1 MKCRVPAIA
10 ASALA
15 AAMTLAFSPG
25 ANAAVKARI
34 LTYTEQSTTN
44 WTGLGVDAGNYS
56 RSWENQRVELR
67 PHLAFTY
74 NWHLRTAV
82 TGARSSSGQTVVV
95 GGRRYVRTG
104 NGRWTSSTL
113 TPKQIRTY
121 EYGMD
126 PNVTLAKIDA
136 LPGIRRVAAR
146 HYRVTGT
153 YARVGSFLAFY
164 NMSASYF
171 EGSDIKT
178 FRIDLWVDSHG
189 RPVKDAVAG
198 RSAIWAFSLVETFAN
213 YNKPVVIRV
222 P

>member
-25 ANAAVKARI
+25 ANAAVRARI

-44 WTGLGVDAGNYS
+44 WTGLGADAGNYS
-56 RSWENQRVELR
+56 RSWENQRVELS
-67 PHLAFTY
+67 PHLALTY
-74 NWHLRTAV
+74 NWHLTTV
-82 TGARSSSGQTVVV
+82 TTGVHSSSGQTVVV
-95 GGRRYVRTG
+95 GGRDYTRTG
-104 NGRWTSSTL
+104 NGPWTSKTL
-113 TPKQIRTY
+113 TPQRIRTY

-126 PNVTLAKIDA
+126 PDVTRAKIDA
-136 LPGIRRVAAR
+136 LPGITRVAAG

-153 YARVGSFLAFY
+153 YAKVGSFLAFY
-164 NMSASYF
+164 DMSASYF

-178 FRIDLWVDSHG
+178 FTIDLWVDSSG

-213 YNKPVVIRV
+213 YNKPVVIRA